1 MCTTSSAI
9 WLLSPPLAS
18 AAPSR
23 GCSRTSRSLPEPKV
37 CTCAPSKPA
46 SSSRERTAST
56 SAGFSKRSSTE
67 VPPVKSSAKL
77 KPCTTIAPSAPS
89 IRMIDSAVDTKRRR
103 MKSNLLS
110 WGNTLNCMAMV
121 PSDGH
126 GLQLAPVAVD
136 QGGDAARHR
145 DRGVHRG
152 HDARDHRDRE
162 ALDRPGAEREQ
173 RHAGEDRG
181 QVGVGDR
188 AGGLV
193 VARGNGRLRRYP
205 RAQFLAYALVDQHV
219 RIHRHAHRERD

>member
-1 MCTTSSAI
+1 MCTTSSAV
-9 WLLSPPLAS
+9 WLLSPPSSAS
-18 AAPSR
+18 AAPSF
-23 GCSRTSRSLPEPKV
+23 GCRRTSRSLPDPKV

-46 SSSRERTAST
+46 WSRRSRTMST
-56 SAGFSKRSSTE
+56 SAGCSKRSSTE

-77 KPCTTIAPSAPS
+77 KPWTAIATSEAS
-89 IRMIDSAVDTKRRR
+89 SRMTDSAVDTQRRR

-110 WGNTLNCMAMV
+110 CGNTLNCMAMV

-152 HDARDHRDRE
+152 DDAGDQGQGE
-162 ALDRPGAEREQ
+162 ALHRPGAEGEQ

-181 QVGVGDR
+181 EVGVGDG

-193 VARGNGRLRRYP
+193 VAGRDRRLGWHP
-205 RAQFLAYALVDQHV
+205 RAQFLADAFVDQHV
-219 RIHRHAHRERD
+219 